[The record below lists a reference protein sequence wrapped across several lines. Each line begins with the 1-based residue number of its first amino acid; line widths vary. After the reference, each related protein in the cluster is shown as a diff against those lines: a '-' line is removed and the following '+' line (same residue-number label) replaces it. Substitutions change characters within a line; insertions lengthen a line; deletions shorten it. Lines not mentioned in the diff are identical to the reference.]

1 MFITAKIFF
10 VFICTLIVEQKER
23 STYNRLGLPRYYT
36 QRVLS
41 TVPMWPC
48 IRVLLCNLCICYF
61 HFLGTSNQR
70 RPLLVPGVAPEW
82 LLYQITFVSVI
93 FLKRNIYSQGSQ
105 GCHHNILHHSLV
117 SIIFMQG
124 NHQKGDTFPGVKDVP
139 WKSVPL
145 YNLCNNCLHLKTSPF
160 WGNHWKMIQI
170 SFIHNCDYFTR
181 LNSNESS
188 S

>member
-10 VFICTLIVEQKER
+10 LSICTLIVEQKER
-23 STYNRLGLPRYYT
+23 STTDLHYPGTILKGCYL
-36 QRVLS
+36 LS
-41 TVPMWPC
+41 PMWPC
-48 IRVLLCNLCICYF
+48 IQVLLCNLCICYF

-82 LLYQITFVSVI
+82 MLYQITFVSVI
-93 FLKRNIYSQGSQ
+93 FLKRNTYSQGSQ

-124 NHQKGDTFPGVKDVP
+124 HHQKGDTFPGLKDVP

-145 YNLCNNCLHLKTSPF
+145 YNLCNNCLHLNTSSF
-160 WGNHWKMIQI
+160 WGNH
-170 SFIHNCDYFTR
+170 
-181 LNSNESS
+181 
-188 S
+188 